1 MKIIYLHQYFRFPS
15 ESGGTRSFDLASGF
29 AGLGHQV
36 EMLTSTSDEKYKT
49 ENRWVTL
56 EQNGL
61 VVHYIYLPYGN
72 HLSYFQRSIVFFQFL
87 WFSTVKLLS
96 LKGDIVLATSTP
108 LTIGVPALLKK
119 WFHKTPFIFEA
130 RDVWPEAV
138 IAIGA
143 LRNKIL
149 QKLLYLL
156 EQLIYKNASVIVPLS
171 VDMKHSIVS
180 RNTKLGAKPIEVIE
194 NISEI
199 NRFQNGYLKEVSVL
213 TRKIGITPRF
223 SVLYAG
229 TFGRVNGIEFIVA
242 LAEKLI
248 LVDPS
253 IVFVLIGEGAEK
265 NAIIQVAKDK
275 GVLNKNI
282 FILDS
287 VSKQELPQLYYEC
300 SMGSSFV
307 IPVKEL
313 WANSANKFFDTLA
326 SAKPILINHKGWQ
339 KEVIEKE
346 NIGYVLPDT
355 ISDEC
360 VASFALYTRNEL
372 LIADQ
377 KVNALNIA
385 KEKYAL
391 DVAVLKY
398 NTIFKGLNI
407 SCKK

>member
-1 MKIIYLHQYFRFPS
+1 
-15 ESGGTRSFDLASGF
+15 
-29 AGLGHQV
+29 
-36 EMLTSTSDEKYKT
+36 
-49 ENRWVTL
+49 
-56 EQNGL
+56 
-61 VVHYIYLPYGN
+61 
-72 HLSYFQRSIVFFQFL
+72 
-87 WFSTVKLLS
+87 
-96 LKGDIVLATSTP
+96 
-108 LTIGVPALLKK
+108 
-119 WFHKTPFIFEA
+119 
-130 RDVWPEAV
+130 
-138 IAIGA
+138 
-143 LRNKIL
+143 
-149 QKLLYLL
+149 
-156 EQLIYKNASVIVPLS
+156 
-171 VDMKHSIVS
+171 
-180 RNTKLGAKPIEVIE
+180 
-194 NISEI
+194 
-199 NRFQNGYLKEVSVL
+199 
-213 TRKIGITPRF
+213 
-223 SVLYAG
+223 
-229 TFGRVNGIEFIVA
+229 
-242 LAEKLI
+242 
-248 LVDPS
+248 
-253 IVFVLIGEGAEK
+253 
-265 NAIIQVAKDK
+265 
-275 GVLNKNI
+275 LNKNI